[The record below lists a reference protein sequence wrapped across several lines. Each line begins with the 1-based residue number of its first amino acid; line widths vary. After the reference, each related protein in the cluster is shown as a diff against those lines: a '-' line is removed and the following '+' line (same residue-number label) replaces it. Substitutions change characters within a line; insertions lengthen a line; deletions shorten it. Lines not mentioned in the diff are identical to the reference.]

1 MYRYRDGRNTVVT
14 FVRNGHTCVLAGY
27 VHFASTLP
35 KLASWDGDGAIP
47 F

>member
-1 MYRYRDGRNTVVT
+1 LYRDGRNTVVA
-14 FVRNGHTCVLAGY
+14 FVRNGHTCVLAGH

-35 KLASWDGDGAIP
+35 KLASWKGDGAIR